1 MTLSLRRKIY
11 LLLGWM
17 LLISVPAMLLLTHTA
32 MFPLISL
39 NSFQAEGLYWLT
51 SSGTAPF
58 GVLTVLVLL
67 GLCFRQ
73 IPKAHFLPLFITVSI
88 SMVSTLALN
97 QFLKPYFSEP
107 RPNAQLLHQQQLLNI
122 NEFYQLAPAQRKPV
136 INDAVNQFTTDP
148 HDVQLSPLIA
158 NHWRNEV
165 GFAFPSGHTLFA
177 VTLSMVMSY
186 FLLLSGQY
194 LLPSLLCLWSLG
206 MGFSRM
212 LLGMHWSQDVL
223 ASTVIGGLIGLAC
236 IWGINRC
243 WPRLATLIAT
253 LTNTKPLTTP

>member
-11 LLLGWM
+11 LLLGWI
-17 LLISVPAMLLLTHTA
+17 LLICIPAMLFLTNTVL
-32 MFPLISL
+32 FPLISL
-39 NSFQAEGLYWLT
+39 NSSQAEGLYWLT

-58 GVLTVLVLL
+58 GVLTVLALL
-67 GLCFRQ
+67 GLCFRK
-73 IPKAHFLPLFITVSI
+73 IPKAHFLPIFITVSV

-107 RPNAQLLHQQQLLNI
+107 RPNAQLMHQQQLLNI
-122 NEFYQLAPAQRKPV
+122 DEFYQLPTAQRKPM
-136 INDAVNQFTTDP
+136 IDNAVSQFIADP
-148 HDVQLSPLIA
+148 SNPQLSNRIA

-223 ASTVIGGLIGLAC
+223 ASTVIGGLIGLVS
-236 IWGINRC
+236 IWGIISSYSL
-243 WPRLATLIAT
+243 LAAAKKRHQNDNLI
-253 LTNTKPLTTP
+253 

>member
-1 MTLSLRRKIY
+1 M
-11 LLLGWM
+11 LLGWM
-17 LLISVPAMLLLTHTA
+17 LLIIVPAILLLSGTEL
-32 MFPLISL
+32 FPLITL
-39 NSFQAEGLYWLT
+39 NSSHAEALYWLT

-67 GLCFRQ
+67 GFCYRK
-73 IPKAHFLPLFITVSI
+73 IPKAHFLPLLITVSI
-88 SMVSTLALN
+88 SMVSTLTLN

-122 NEFYQLAPAQRKPV
+122 DEFYQLPTDQRKPV
-136 INDAVNQFTTDP
+136 IDSAISKFISAPNNL
-148 HDVQLSPLIA
+148 QLSNRIA
-158 NHWRNEV
+158 NHWLHEV

-194 LLPSLLCLWSLG
+194 LFPSLLCVWSLG

-223 ASTVIGGLIGLAC
+223 ASTVIGGLIGLIS
-236 IWGINRC
+236 IWCMISC
-243 WPRLATLIAT
+243 YSLLIPAVQRS
-253 LTNTKPLTTP
+253 